1 MSDNNW
7 KVIKIGGSLLS
18 PDDKNTFDYDYAFRF
33 RDLLSD
39 LGYRF
44 SLTTGGG
51 RFTRIIFEKL
61 KKLNIGSK
69 SDLHQVGVSTSNVNN
84 ELLRVVFSDVAFP
97 RVLRY
102 KEYDDYVAGKLSIDF
117 LNYKFVIAGS
127 SQPGRSNDWNALQMA
142 KVLGVKELYV
152 LKDIDGIYSSDPKKD
167 QSASL
172 QKFLTWD
179 QYFDI
184 IGNPKDFEPGSNVP
198 IDIFAA
204 KDAKISDIKFYIL
217 SGRDLN
223 NVKNALL
230 GQSFHGSIVS

>member
-1 MSDNNW
+1 MILKNW

-18 PDDKNTFDYDYAFRF
+18 PSDDKQFDFNYAYKFKS
-33 RDLLSD
+33 LLD
-39 LGYRF
+39 TLNFRF

-51 RFTRIIFEKL
+51 RFTRIIFQKL
-61 KKLNIGSK
+61 KDEGLDNK

-102 KEYDDYVAGKLSIDF
+102 KEYDDYVAGNLQIDF
-117 LNYKFVIAGS
+117 ENYKYLVAGS

-142 KVLGVKELYV
+142 KALGVNEV
-152 LKDIDGIYSSDPKKD
+152 IILKDIDGIYSSDPRDNPDAK
-167 QSASL
+167 L
-172 QKFLTWD
+172 QNKITWK

-184 IGNPKDFEPGSNVP
+184 IGNPTDFEPGGNVP

-204 KDAKISDIKFYIL
+204 KDAYQLGIKFYIL
-217 SGRDLN
+217 TGKDLE
-223 NVKNALL
+223 NVKKAIT
-230 GQSFHGSIVS
+230 GKDFHGTIVY